1 MDLRHI
7 DDWCLLAGANVEI
20 RSRGVSICSGMVDD
34 VTDDGGILWI
44 RSSTEGRR
52 LFEKAAP
59 YEAWAVEERL
69 GFHYRVSAG

>member
-1 MDLRHI
+1 M
-7 DDWCLLAGANVEI
+7 
-20 RSRGVSICSGMVDD
+20 
-34 VTDDGGILWI
+34 

-59 YEAWAVEERL
+59 YEAWADEERL

>member
-1 MDLRHI
+1 MDLRRI

-52 LFEKAAP
+52 RLVKAAP
-59 YEAWAVEERL
+59 E
-69 GFHYRVSAG
+69 